1 MIDVQDSDDIATLRT
16 YPNRSHTSLQSAMK
30 LLVAV
35 NIGFCLL
42 VVFPPAFKSAF
53 IAPRDAAFSP
63 LSAEDTSQ
71 CHTQCTDVLDKCID
85 ALGCDDDNDDGEDDD
100 GGLGDADDDDD
111 GGLEDFWEKH
121 VHVKCL
127 ENCWNLADSCNQRC
141 LAGLISS
148 AEVA

>member
-1 MIDVQDSDDIATLRT
+1 MVDAQDSNDIVTLRT
-16 YPNRSHTSLQSAMK
+16 YPNRSYTSLQSTMK
-30 LLVAV
+30 LLIAA

-42 VVFPPAFKSAF
+42 VVFPPASKSAF

-85 ALGCDDDNDDGEDDD
+85 ALGCDGDNDDD
-100 GGLGDADDDDD
+100 GDADDDGVLGDAADDD

-141 LAGLISS
+141 LAGLIST
-148 AEVA
+148 A